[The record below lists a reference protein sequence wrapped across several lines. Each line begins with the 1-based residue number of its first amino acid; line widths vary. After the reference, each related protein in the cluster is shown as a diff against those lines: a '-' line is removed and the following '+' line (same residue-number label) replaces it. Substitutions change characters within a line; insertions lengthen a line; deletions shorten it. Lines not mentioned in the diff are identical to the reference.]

1 MTTMIHKRK
10 NAGFSMIEVLITM
23 VIILVGLLSIAALQ
37 AKAQIAEFESYQRA
51 QGLILM
57 SDIIDRMVLNKETI
71 SCFEI
76 TNNTT
81 SGTPYMGAD
90 GANHMGAPACSAS
103 TAAYNN
109 QADTTLNYLD
119 DLLEGAAET
128 SADGNDVGAMIG
140 ARACISYDNTTE
152 IDAQPG
158 TGLYTVVVTWQ
169 ALAALSAPTANCANG
184 MYGDETM
191 RRAVSTRFR
200 VADLY

>member
-1 MTTMIHKRK
+1 MTTMINIRK
-10 NAGFSMIEVLITM
+10 NAGFSLIEVLITM

-51 QGLILM
+51 QGLIMM
-57 SDIIDRMVLNKETI
+57 SDIIDRMLLNKEAI

-81 SGTPYMGAD
+81 SGTPYMGAA
-90 GANHMGAPACSAS
+90 GASHMGTPACAAS
-103 TAAYNN
+103 TTEYNN
-109 QADTTLNYLD
+109 LADANLTYLD
-119 DLLEGAAET
+119 NLLKGAAET
-128 SADGNDVGAMIG
+128 SGGGADVGAMIG
-140 ARACISYDNTTE
+140 ARACVTYDNTTE
-152 IDAQPG
+152 IDSQPG

-184 MYGDETM
+184 LYGNENM

>member
-1 MTTMIHKRK
+1 MINIRK
-10 NAGFSMIEVLITM
+10 NAGFSLIEVLITM

-51 QGLILM
+51 QGLIMM
-57 SDIIDRMVLNKETI
+57 SDIIDRMLLNKEAI

-81 SGTPYMGAD
+81 SGTPYMGAA
-90 GANHMGAPACSAS
+90 GASHMGTPACAAS
-103 TAAYNN
+103 TTEYNN
-109 QADTTLNYLD
+109 LADANLTYLD
-119 DLLEGAAET
+119 NLLKGAAET
-128 SADGNDVGAMIG
+128 SGGGADVGAMIG
-140 ARACISYDNTTE
+140 ARACVTYDNTTE
-152 IDAQPG
+152 IDSQPG

-184 MYGDETM
+184 LYGNENM